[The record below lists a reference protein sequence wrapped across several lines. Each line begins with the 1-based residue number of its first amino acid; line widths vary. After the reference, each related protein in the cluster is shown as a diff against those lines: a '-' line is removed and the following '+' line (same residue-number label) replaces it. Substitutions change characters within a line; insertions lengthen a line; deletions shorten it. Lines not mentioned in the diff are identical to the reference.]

1 MLKQILRKPRD
12 ESEAMHRAV
21 TGTRTERIALAI
33 RAGVALALNPN
44 DTQQVFY
51 LASAVDRRKLPQL
64 AARLEADANGHE
76 LLRERAA
83 IDTAHVDF
91 AALRSLPADTLGGAY
106 ARALDSQGL
115 SPDVFKRPPGLPEN
129 LAYTEQRVRQ
139 THDVWHVL
147 TGMNTD
153 IPGEVGLQ
161 AFIHAQL
168 QQNFSKFIVWFG
180 LAFYGL
186 RYPRMWKLVKNGRRA
201 GEQADFLL
209 SVRWEDWWSAPL
221 ADVRAKF
228 NVSVIPDMA

>member
-1 MLKQILRKPRD
+1 MLTQMLRGPRD
-12 ESEAMHRAV
+12 EAEAMHLAT
-21 TGTRTERIALAI
+21 TGTRAERFQMAV
-33 RAGVALALNPN
+33 RAGVALAMNPS

-51 LASAVDRRKLPQL
+51 LATAVDRTALPQL
-64 AARLEADANGHE
+64 AERLEADENGRKLMHE
-76 LLRERAA
+76 SAA
-83 IDTAHVDF
+83 IDTAHVDYT
-91 AALRSLPADTLGGAY
+91 ALRALPADTLGGAY
-106 ARALDSQGL
+106 VRALDSQGL
-115 SPDVFKRPPGLPEN
+115 SPDIFKRPPGLPEK

-139 THDVWHVL
+139 THDLWHVL

-153 IPGEVGLQ
+153 VPGEVALQ
-161 AFIHAQL
+161 AFIYAQL

-186 RYPRMWKLVKNGRRA
+186 RYPKMWKLVKNSRIA

-221 ADVRAKF
+221 DEVRAKF

>member
-1 MLKQILRKPRD
+1 MLRHLLRGPKD
-12 ESEAMHRAV
+12 EAEAMSIV
-21 TGTRTERIALAI
+21 LKGTRNDRIALAV
-33 RAGVALALNPN
+33 RAGFALALNPD

-51 LASAVDRRKLPQL
+51 LATAVDREKLPL
-64 AARLEADANGHE
+64 ITARLEADAAGRE
-76 LLRERAA
+76 LLRDQPA
-83 IDTAHVDF
+83 IDTTHVDF
-91 AALRSLPADTLGGAY
+91 DALRALPEDTLGGAY

-115 SPDVFKRPPGLPEN
+115 SPDLFKRPPGLPEN

-168 QQNFSKFIVWFG
+168 QQNFSKFIIWFG

-186 RYPRMWKLVKNGRRA
+186 RYPEMWKLVKNARRA
-201 GEQADFLL
+201 GEQAKFLL
-209 SVRWEDWWSAPL
+209 SVRWEDWWTTPL
-221 ADVRAKF
+221 AEVRAQF
-228 NVSVIPDMA
+228 NVAVIPDMV

>member
-1 MLKQILRKPRD
+1 MLMQILRGPKD
-12 ESEAMHRAV
+12 ESEAMHLAV
-21 TGTRTERIALAI
+21 TGTRPERIALAI
-33 RAGVALALNPN
+33 RAGVALALNPS

-51 LASAVDRRKLPQL
+51 LATAVDRKALPQA
-64 AARLEADANGHE
+64 AARLEADPSGRE

-83 IDTAHVDF
+83 IDTEHVDF
-91 AALRSLPADTLGGAY
+91 DALRALPEDTLGGAY

-115 SPDVFKRPPGLPEN
+115 SPDIFKRPPGLPEKE
-129 LAYTEQRVRQ
+129 AYTEQRVRQ

-153 IPGEVGLQ
+153 IPGEVALQ

-186 RYPRMWKLVKNGRRA
+186 RYPHMWKLVKNSRLA

-209 SVRWEDWWSAPL
+209 SVRWEDWWAAPL
-221 ADVRAKF
+221 SEVRAKF
-228 NVSVIPDMA
+228 NVAVIPDMA